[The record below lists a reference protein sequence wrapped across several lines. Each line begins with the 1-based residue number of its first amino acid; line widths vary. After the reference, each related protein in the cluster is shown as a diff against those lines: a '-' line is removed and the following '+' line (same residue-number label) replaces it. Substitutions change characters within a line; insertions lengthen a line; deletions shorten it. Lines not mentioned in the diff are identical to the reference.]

1 MRKKLTTYIE
11 KDLIKRIKIKAI
23 EGGKYVADILNE
35 LLEEYL
41 DNSQDWAKACLI
53 DNNYHLIIIA
63 FLRDIKKRSFASHDH
78 GTSIYKNKNY
88 MLLEE

>member
-11 KDLIKRIKIKAI
+11 EDLIKRIKIKAI
-23 EGGKYVADILNE
+23 EEGRSVADILNE

-63 FLRDIKKRSFASHDH
+63 FLQYVYKKRDFSFSHD
-78 GTSIYKNKNY
+78 
-88 MLLEE
+88 

>member
-23 EGGKYVADILNE
+23 EKGRSVADILNE

-41 DNSQDWAKACLI
+41 DNSQD
-53 DNNYHLIIIA
+53 
-63 FLRDIKKRSFASHDH
+63 
-78 GTSIYKNKNY
+78 
-88 MLLEE
+88 